1 MKLTTLAY
9 KNIVIRKTKI
19 ALLVIGLIVAI
30 STLVSVTTLI
40 DSFQKKIDSQL
51 SKFGYNILIY
61 PKSSDLA
68 LSYGGMD
75 ISGISTYKVRYLG
88 KNEINGIENIRKE
101 NQMIVSPKLF
111 QEVSVGGKPALFV
124 GINKGKELSIK
135 KWWRGVSDKH
145 KSHEH
150 GNGKKEL
157 LSESG
162 KSISEILS
170 SKQFA
175 ETDLIVGSVACE
187 KLGLKTNDVI
197 KINDIDFKVRVV
209 LQDTGSQ
216 DDNIIFGNLAYS
228 QKLFNKQDK
237 YNLIEVAVAD
247 TNKLDKIVSQLTKML
262 PNASVSSVKQ
272 AVKYKEAAMSQLG
285 RFGYS
290 VTGIII
296 IISGMIVFSTMMSS
310 VIDRTREIG
319 VLRAVGFRK
328 SKIIKI
334 ILTEAVILSFIGGI
348 GGYATGF
355 GISIILPVF
364 VKSFDISV
372 SFNSLTFIIAIL
384 MALIIG
390 VISSIIP
397 ANKAAKLDPVI
408 ALKEL

>member
-1 MKLTTLAY
+1 MKLSTIAY

-40 DSFQKKIDSQL
+40 DSFKKKIDGQL

-75 ISGISTYKVRYLG
+75 ISGISTYKIRHLG
-88 KNEINGIENIRKE
+88 KNEINEIKKLQKE
-101 NQMIVSPKLF
+101 NQMIVSPKLL
-111 QEVSVGGKPALFV
+111 QGVTVKGKSALFI
-124 GINKGKELSIK
+124 GINKDKELSIK
-135 KWWRGVSDKH
+135 KWWRGAADGH
-145 KSHEH
+145 NDHDH
-150 GNGKKEL
+150 GNGKGEL

-162 KSISEILS
+162 RSVKDILS
-170 SKQFA
+170 GSPLKN
-175 ETDLIVGSVACE
+175 TDLIVGSVACE
-187 KLGLKTNDVI
+187 KLGLRTDDVI
-197 KINDIDFKVRVV
+197 KINGVDFRVRVA

-216 DDNIIFGNLAYS
+216 DDNIIFGNLLYS

-237 YNLIEVAVAD
+237 YNLIEIAVVD
-247 TNKLDKIVSQLTKML
+247 TNELEKIVNQLTRAL

-272 AVKYKEAAMSQLG
+272 AVKYKEIAMNQLG

-296 IISGMIVFSTMMSS
+296 VISGMIVFSTMMSS

-334 ILTEAVILSFIGGI
+334 ILTEAVILSLIGGI
-348 GGYATGF
+348 GGYAAGI
-355 GISIILPVF
+355 GISTVFPVF
-364 VKSFDISV
+364 VKSFDISI
-372 SFNSLTFIIAIL
+372 SFNLSTFIIAIL